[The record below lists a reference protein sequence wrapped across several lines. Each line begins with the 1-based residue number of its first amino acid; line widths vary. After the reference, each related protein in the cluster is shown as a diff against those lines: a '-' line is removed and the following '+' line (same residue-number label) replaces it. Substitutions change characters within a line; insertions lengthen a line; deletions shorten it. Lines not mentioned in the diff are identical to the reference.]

1 MNDGYDLGDGKILL
15 RYVSPILFQNA
26 RVILIMALEMITIFL
41 SIRVAAPKIYKES
54 EKTETEIKPLG
65 MTNVCIAV
73 IGFC

>member
-1 MNDGYDLGDGKILL
+1 
-15 RYVSPILFQNA
+15 
-26 RVILIMALEMITIFL
+26 MITIFL